1 MRFRVPLRLKSTSSL
16 ALVAAASWQGVGRCL
31 RMPDVSLVCRGNQ
44 VAGLRLRADP
54 AGLSAD
60 FPSIGDRAG
69 VLNGGDQASIP
80 FSRGLDGVAVAEST
94 PRISWKKGRFR
105 LSKKIASGF
114 AGGLRLFHWGS
125 SSPESGHRVRA
136 AGTVSRR
143 ALIPTV
149 GPLTPLMEL
158 VASGRLKGQLQT
170 AAREKRPAAECAD
183 QDAVDDRQLGFK
195 DAGLLEHCGK
205 VNVEIVPDP
214 SFVPS
219 PKSAVSGA
227 ARTAEFE
234 WHVPVTASGHKYVP
248 ENLDHSEVR
257 NQRLATFRPDGLL
270 RRQQGLQLRDE
281 GIRWPSTC
289 HPGSLRE
296 SRRP

>member
-1 MRFRVPLRLKSTSSL
+1 LPERNARSQRDAEKDDDSGTLF
-16 ALVAAASWQGVGRCL
+16 QGVLSWSETVGSDGRSTESFELTDRTLNHPSKLIEAVPVILSATSDDRLDALC
-31 RMPDVSLVCRGNQ
+31 MQG
-44 VAGLRLRADP
+44 VAGRLAAVSAICEEDIRMTVQP
-54 AGLSAD
+54 ASLTRNTWGVGDCLQDLSAIAGIRQRGVD
-60 FPSIGDRAG
+60 DKRHAVSVHDESVLCPQFPG
-69 VLNGGDQASIP
+69 VNKA
-80 FSRGLDGVAVAEST
+80 
-94 PRISWKKGRFR
+94 W
-105 LSKKIASGF
+105 ASGI
-114 AGGLRLFHWGS
+114 A
-125 SSPESGHRVRA
+125 
-136 AGTVSRR
+136 
-143 ALIPTV
+143 
-149 GPLTPLMEL
+149 
-158 VASGRLKGQLQT
+158 
-170 AAREKRPAAECAD
+170 AAECAD

-195 DAGLLEHCGK
+195 DAGLLELCGK

-219 PKSAVSGA
+219 SKSAVSGA

-234 WHVPVTASGHKYVP
+234 WHVLLTASGHKYVP
-248 ENLDHSEVR
+248 ENLDHREVR